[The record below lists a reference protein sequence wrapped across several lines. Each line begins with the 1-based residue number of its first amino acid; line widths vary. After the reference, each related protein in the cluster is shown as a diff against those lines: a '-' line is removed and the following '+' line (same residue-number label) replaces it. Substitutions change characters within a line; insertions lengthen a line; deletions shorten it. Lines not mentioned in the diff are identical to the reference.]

1 MEKDLP
7 KMRKDLNI
15 PDKQFIQKIRRE
27 DFYFLIGT
35 FKHIL
40 IGQTEKHEKTCE
52 SMK

>member
-35 FKHIL
+35 FSHWSN
-40 IGQTEKHEKTCE
+40 GET
-52 SMK
+52 